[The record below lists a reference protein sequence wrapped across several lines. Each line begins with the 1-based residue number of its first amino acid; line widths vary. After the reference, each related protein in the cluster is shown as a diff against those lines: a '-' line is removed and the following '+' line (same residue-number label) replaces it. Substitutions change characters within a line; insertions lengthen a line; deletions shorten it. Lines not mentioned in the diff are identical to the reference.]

1 MLRLLSLAHVFSFRH
16 RNSWTQLKVQL
27 ESGKKKRQGKIKVC
41 VGSHHHS
48 ALTVLK
54 EWTQAPADPPC
65 LYGSNIDIV
74 VAIAICMLVPLKGNY
89 HPQTVFRIQSISI
102 HRVCS
107 ASSPRPLLGKTWLC
121 PWNGH
126 CSIPAHLQKHTN
138 TSKSS
143 PPAYMSVAAGGSNH
157 SVSFMIT
164 AMRPISL
171 YLCPVECLP
180 PNGVSFSHYFQE
192 TQ

>member
-1 MLRLLSLAHVFSFRH
+1 M
-16 RNSWTQLKVQL
+16 
-27 ESGKKKRQGKIKVC
+27 C
-41 VGSHHHS
+41 VSSYHQS
-48 ALTVLK
+48 ALTVLT
-54 EWTQAPADPPC
+54 ESTQAPVGPLC
-65 LYGSNIDIV
+65 LYGSNIDSL
-74 VAIAICMLVPLKGNY
+74 VAIAIRMLLPLKGNY
-89 HPQTVFRIQSISI
+89 HPETVFRVRSISI

-121 PWNGH
+121 PRNGH

-138 TSKSS
+138 TCASKSS
-143 PPAYMSVAAGGSNH
+143 PPANMSVAAGVSNH

-164 AMRPISL
+164 TIRPISL
-171 YLCPVECLP
+171 YMCPVECLP